1 MAAHTAAAFYI
12 GYPDD
17 NEKRGDGLVST
28 VSVDPPMLNWMYV
41 DKNTME
47 VKYGN
52 RTQSIEH
59 IVGHWNWTQDET
71 GVILAEKELWAA
83 VEEEDGVWALYYDKN
98 DNGLAGFVDSGKS
111 VVEIS
116 IDRNLI
122 DKPTDSDTK
131 NENKT

>member
-1 MAAHTAAAFYI
+1 
-12 GYPDD
+12 
-17 NEKRGDGLVST
+17 
-28 VSVDPPMLNWMYV
+28 MLNWIYV

-59 IVGHWNWTQDET
+59 IVGHWDWTQDEA
-71 GVILAEKELWAA
+71 GVILADKEVWAA
-83 VEEEDGVWALYYDKN
+83 VEEEDGVWALYYDMNN
-98 DNGLAGFVDSGKS
+98 DGLAGFVNPGKA

-122 DKPTDSDTK
+122 DKPADSSTN

>member
-1 MAAHTAAAFYI
+1 
-12 GYPDD
+12 
-17 NEKRGDGLVST
+17 
-28 VSVDPPMLNWMYV
+28 
-41 DKNTME
+41 ME
-47 VKYGN
+47 LKYGN

-83 VEEEDGVWALYYDKN
+83 VEEEDGVWALYCDKN

-122 DKPTDSDTK
+122 DKPADSNTND
-131 NENKT
+131 ENKT